1 MKTKIR
7 ILLLFVVAIL
17 LLTACRVVVNTDVRA
32 DGSGE
37 LRTAVVFT
45 AKEKEDFQQKPENQ
59 GKGICDGIKSGV
71 PTGATFVEEIRE
83 GETYCITERPFASL
97 DELRSFYAGM
107 NQVTVNTLQLEMGKF
122 TLDVEVDLT
131 DNENG
136 GGLENEWNLT
146 LPGGI
151 GENNADRVD
160 AQTLTWVVSPGE
172 KVQLHA
178 ESMIGTSSPP
188 PDTSGTRIFIA
199 IGLVLL
205 ALIAGL
211 LIVLLVRRTRHKSV

>member
-1 MKTKIR
+1 MKIKIR
-7 ILLLFVVAIL
+7 IFVLFVFATL
-17 LLTACRVVVNTDVRA
+17 LLTACRVVVNTDVKA

-59 GKGICDGIKSGV
+59 GKGICDGIQNGV
-71 PTGATFVEEIRE
+71 PANAKFVEEIRD
-83 GETYCITERPFASL
+83 GETYCTTERPFASL
-97 DELRSFYAGM
+97 DELRNFYAGM
-107 NQVTVNTLQLEMGKF
+107 NQVTVNTLKLEMGKF

-131 DNENG
+131 DNDNG

-151 GENNADRVD
+151 GENNADRVNG
-160 AQTLTWVVSPGE
+160 QTLTWVVSPGE

-178 ESMIGTSSPP
+178 ESMVGTTAPP
-188 PDTSGTRIFIA
+188 QDTSGIRIMIA

-205 ALIAGL
+205 ALIAVL
-211 LIVLLVRRTRHKSV
+211 LILLLVRRSRGKTG